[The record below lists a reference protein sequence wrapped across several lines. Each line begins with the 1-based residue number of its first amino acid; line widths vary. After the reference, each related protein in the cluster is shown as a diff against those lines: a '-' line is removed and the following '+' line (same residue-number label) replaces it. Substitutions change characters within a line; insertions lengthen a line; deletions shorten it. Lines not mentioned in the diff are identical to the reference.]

1 MISVRQNGKGE
12 QVFGMLVTVGKRQP
26 GNGEQTVPVGCGGT
40 LEEKPLVGGR
50 PVGSGKPGKDPPGAG
65 AIPVN
70 RLVKGN
76 PRTSVP
82 VTVDVKGK
90 PNPVNR
96 LVTVL
101 PFELVP
107 ISVEVK
113 ERATPD
119 GVKVPWT
126 TVVNGLP
133 CAFVPVEVKEND

>member
-1 MISVRQNGKGE
+1 
-12 QVFGMLVTVGKRQP
+12 
-26 GNGEQTVPVGCGGT
+26 
-40 LEEKPLVGGR
+40 
-50 PVGSGKPGKDPPGAG
+50 
-65 AIPVN
+65 
-70 RLVKGN
+70 VKGN
-76 PRTSVP
+76 PRASVP

-113 ERATPD
+113 GSATPD
-119 GVKVPWT
+119 GVKVPWV

-133 CAFVPVEVKEND
+133 CAFVPVEVKENDRGDDG

>member
-1 MISVRQNGKGE
+1 M
-12 QVFGMLVTVGKRQP
+12 
-26 GNGEQTVPVGCGGT
+26 
-40 LEEKPLVGGR
+40 
-50 PVGSGKPGKDPPGAG
+50 
-65 AIPVN
+65 N

-76 PRTSVP
+76 PRGSVP

-113 ERATPD
+113 GRETPD
-119 GVKVPWT
+119 GVKVPWM
-126 TVVNGLP
+126 TVVNVLP